1 MDKRIET
8 LKEKLPDNHKE
19 VAVLTS
25 HIFDALDKLTTEH
38 RRYVD
43 ISAAAKIK
51 PNPDEDEEKAFFDT
65 IYEVKTL
72 IMSELEKT
80 VEDIEHKGDKNWH
93 KNYKDGIE

>member
-51 PNPDEDEEKAFFDT
+51 PNRMKR
-65 IYEVKTL
+65 
-72 IMSELEKT
+72 ELF
-80 VEDIEHKGDKNWH
+80 
-93 KNYKDGIE
+93 

>member
-1 MDKRIET
+1 MK
-8 LKEKLPDNHKE
+8 
-19 VAVLTS
+19 
-25 HIFDALDKLTTEH
+25 
-38 RRYVD
+38 
-43 ISAAAKIK
+43 
-51 PNPDEDEEKAFFDT
+51 KAFFDT

>member
-38 RRYVD
+38 RKYVD

-51 PNPDEDEEKAFFDT
+51 PNPDEERAFFDT
-65 IYEVKTL
+65 IYQVKTL